1 MSYVVLARRLR
12 PSRFDDLIGQ
22 ETAAQTLRNAVLS
35 DRVAHAFLFT
45 GSRGVGKTSAAR
57 ILTRALNC
65 LNPDNGDP
73 CNSCENCVE
82 ISQNASPDV
91 YEIDAASNRGID
103 NIRELRENVNYVPA
117 RCRYK
122 VYIID
127 EAHMLTLES
136 FNALLKTLEEP
147 PSYVKFIFATTD
159 PHKIPQTIISRCQR
173 YDFLRIPLQTM
184 ADFLEKVIRNEK
196 LELSRKAIEM
206 IARNS
211 VGGMR
216 DALTAIDQILS
227 FSGTS
232 ATDQK
237 VAQIL
242 GILDSESRFAFT
254 EALLKKNQ
262 GEALRYFQQL
272 QEHGHDAH
280 DILADLLQTIKTTA
294 LVRSLGTSPA
304 LFQEISVDDLEVFA
318 AIAKAVSAD
327 ELQQVFRILLDLEE
341 QMKRSAHTKICF
353 EMAILQIASIEPL
366 VGLPEIISGIQNI
379 RSGEP
384 PAETTAETPTSVKVA
399 PEESALPLTDN
410 STEKSQHS
418 LPVDSGI
425 KKPLADASVIK
436 NILQSGTKE
445 THKVAEN
452 PDYAVNSEPEIAVT
466 QVKEQEQSSYSQQNE
481 DNSAVAETSVSP
493 ERSIQDASESQQVF
507 SQTPEIPQTYP
518 QTHQAAET
526 QQIQQTPVTPEIP
539 QTYPQTQQAPET
551 QQIQQTPVTPEIP
564 QTYPQSQQAPETQQ
578 IQQTPVTTET
588 QQTYPQRQQAPE
600 TQQIEQTPVTPEIP
614 QTYPQTQ
621 QAPETQQIQQTP
633 VTPETQQ
640 IEQATETPEI
650 PQTSTQTQEAELR
663 NIEKEAAAVPENKA
677 QSPEQPTQEWTD
689 FAAEVQK
696 RSSKLASFVRNA
708 VPQSLSGTQFKLTF
722 KSGNYP
728 SMFTEQ
734 NRSLLEEIATDWCG
748 HAVHVS
754 CEISPTVTSMRTIVE
769 HDQILLEQARELK
782 RKNAK
787 EFPQVKD
794 ILSVFTNSKISAI
807 EFSDA

>member
-22 ETAAQTLRNAVLS
+22 ETAAQTLRNAVLA
-35 DRVAHAFLFT
+35 DRVAHAFLFS

-65 LNPDNGDP
+65 QNPDNGDP

-82 ISQNASPDV
+82 INQNASPDV

-173 YDFLRIPLQTM
+173 YDFLRIPIKTM
-184 ADFLEKVIRNEK
+184 ADFLEKVVRNEN
-196 LELSRKAIEM
+196 LELSRRAIEM

-227 FSGTS
+227 FSGTGAS
-232 ATDQK
+232 DQK

-254 EALLKKNQ
+254 DALLRKNE
-262 GEALRYFQQL
+262 GEALRYFQEL
-272 QEHGHDAH
+272 HEHGHDAH

-304 LFQEISVDDLEVFA
+304 LFQDISVDDLEVFA
-318 AIAKAVSAD
+318 ALAKAVSAD
-327 ELQQVFRILLDLEE
+327 ELQQIFRILLDLEE

-384 PAETTAETPTSVKVA
+384 PLETTAENSTSVKVA
-399 PEESALPLTDN
+399 LEEPVLPVTDN
-410 STEKSQHS
+410 SAEKHQHS
-418 LPVDSGI
+418 PPADSEV
-425 KKPLADASVIK
+425 KKALADASVIK
-436 NILQSGTKE
+436 NILQSGNKE
-445 THKVAEN
+445 THKLADN
-452 PDYAVNSEPEIAVT
+452 PDYAVNSEPETAVT

-481 DNSAVAETSVSP
+481 NNSSVAETSVSP
-493 ERSIQDASESQQVF
+493 ERSIQDASVSQQGF
-507 SQTPEIPQTYP
+507 KQTQETQEAYTQTPN
-518 QTHQAAET
+518 
-526 QQIQQTPVTPEIP
+526 TPEVHQI
-539 QTYPQTQQAPET
+539 QQAPEA
-551 QQIQQTPVTPEIP
+551 QQIKAI
-564 QTYPQSQQAPETQQ
+564 
-578 IQQTPVTTET
+578 
-588 QQTYPQRQQAPE
+588 
-600 TQQIEQTPVTPEIP
+600 
-614 QTYPQTQ
+614 
-621 QAPETQQIQQTP
+621 
-633 VTPETQQ
+633 
-640 IEQATETPEI
+640 TETPEI
-650 PQTSTQTQEAELR
+650 QKTNTQTQVAKVEIA
-663 NIEKEAAAVPENKA
+663 EKEKALVPENKA
-677 QSPEQPTQEWTD
+677 QSPEQPAQEWTD

-708 VPQSLSGTQFKLTF
+708 VPQSLSGTQLKLAF

-734 NRSLLEEIATDWCG
+734 NRSFLEEIATGWCG

-754 CEISPTVTSMRTIVE
+754 CEISPIVTSRRTIVE

-782 RKNAK
+782 RKNAR

>member
-12 PSRFDDLIGQ
+12 PSRFEDLIGQ
-22 ETAAQTLRNAVLS
+22 ETAAQTLRNAVLA
-35 DRVAHAFLFT
+35 DRVAHAFLFS

-65 LNPDNGDP
+65 QNPDNGDP

-82 ISQNASPDV
+82 INQNASPDV

-173 YDFLRIPLQTM
+173 YDFLRIPIKTM
-184 ADFLEKVIRNEK
+184 ADFLEKVVRNEN
-196 LELSRKAIEM
+196 LELSRRAIEM

-227 FSGTS
+227 FSGTGAS
-232 ATDQK
+232 DHK

-254 EALLKKNQ
+254 EALLRKNE
-262 GEALRYFQQL
+262 GEALRYFQEL
-272 QEHGHDAH
+272 HEHGHDAH

-304 LFQEISVDDLEVFA
+304 LFQDISVDDLEVFA
-318 AIAKAVSAD
+318 ALAKAVSAD
-327 ELQQVFRILLDLEE
+327 ELQQIFRILLDLEE

-384 PAETTAETPTSVKVA
+384 PVETTAENSTSVKVA
-399 PEESALPLTDN
+399 LEEPVLPVTDN
-410 STEKSQHS
+410 SAEKHQHS
-418 LPVDSGI
+418 PPADSEV

-436 NILQSGTKE
+436 NILQSGNKE
-445 THKVAEN
+445 THKVADN
-452 PDYAVNSEPEIAVT
+452 PDYAVNSEPETAVT
-466 QVKEQEQSSYSQQNE
+466 QVKEQEQTSYSQQNE
-481 DNSAVAETSVSP
+481 NNSSVAETSVSP
-493 ERSIQDASESQQVF
+493 ERSIQDASVSQQGF
-507 SQTPEIPQTYP
+507 KQTQETQESYTQTPN
-518 QTHQAAET
+518 
-526 QQIQQTPVTPEIP
+526 TPEVHQI
-539 QTYPQTQQAPET
+539 QQAPEA
-551 QQIQQTPVTPEIP
+551 QQIKAI
-564 QTYPQSQQAPETQQ
+564 
-578 IQQTPVTTET
+578 
-588 QQTYPQRQQAPE
+588 
-600 TQQIEQTPVTPEIP
+600 
-614 QTYPQTQ
+614 
-621 QAPETQQIQQTP
+621 
-633 VTPETQQ
+633 
-640 IEQATETPEI
+640 TETPEI
-650 PQTSTQTQEAELR
+650 QKTNTQTQVAKVEIA
-663 NIEKEAAAVPENKA
+663 EKEKALVPENKA
-677 QSPEQPTQEWTD
+677 QSPEQPAQEWTD

-708 VPQSLSGTQFKLTF
+708 VPQSLSGTQLKLAF

-734 NRSLLEEIATDWCG
+734 NRSFLEEIATGWCG

-754 CEISPTVTSMRTIVE
+754 CEISPIVTSRRTIVE

-782 RKNAK
+782 RKNAR

>member
-22 ETAAQTLRNAVLS
+22 ETAAQTLRNAVLA
-35 DRVAHAFLFT
+35 DRVAHAFLFS

-82 ISQNASPDV
+82 INQNASPDV

-147 PSYVKFIFATTD
+147 PSYVKFIFATTE

-173 YDFLRIPLQTM
+173 YDFLRIPIKTM
-184 ADFLEKVIRNEK
+184 ADFLETVVRNEK

-232 ATDQK
+232 ASDQK

-254 EALLKKNQ
+254 EALLKKNE

-280 DILADLLQTIKTTA
+280 DILADLLKTIKTTA
-294 LVRSLGTSPA
+294 LVRTLGTSPA
-304 LFQEISVDDLEVFA
+304 LFQDISADDLEVFA

-327 ELQQVFRILLDLEE
+327 ELQQIFHILLELEE

-353 EMAILQIASIEPL
+353 EMAILKIASIEPL
-366 VGLPEIISGIQNI
+366 VGLPEIISGIQSI
-379 RSGEP
+379 RSGET
-384 PAETTAETPTSVKVA
+384 PAAKTPETATFVKAA
-399 PEESALPLTDN
+399 PEESTLPARDN
-410 STEKSQHS
+410 SVEKHQHS
-418 LPVDSGI
+418 LADDSGVT
-425 KKPLADASVIK
+425 KQLADVSVIK

-445 THKVAEN
+445 THKVADN
-452 PDYAVNSEPEIAVT
+452 PTTALNSELETPVT
-466 QVKEQEQSSYSQQNE
+466 QVKEHEQSSFTQQNE
-481 DNSAVAETSVSP
+481 VNPSVAETSVYP
-493 ERSIQDASESQQVF
+493 EKTIPNEDVSQQGF
-507 SQTPEIPQTYP
+507 SQMPETQQIQETQQVQETSETWETSTQT
-518 QTHQAAET
+518 QET
-526 QQIQQTPVTPEIP
+526 QQIQQALETAENQQSSP
-539 QTYPQTQQAPET
+539 QTE
-551 QQIQQTPVTPEIP
+551 
-564 QTYPQSQQAPETQQ
+564 
-578 IQQTPVTTET
+578 
-588 QQTYPQRQQAPE
+588 
-600 TQQIEQTPVTPEIP
+600 
-614 QTYPQTQ
+614 
-621 QAPETQQIQQTP
+621 
-633 VTPETQQ
+633 
-640 IEQATETPEI
+640 
-650 PQTSTQTQEAELR
+650 EAEVK
-663 NIEKEAAAVPENKA
+663 IVENERA
-677 QSPEQPTQEWTD
+677 DVQHDNSQSPEKPAQEWTE

-696 RSSKLASFVRNA
+696 RSSKLASFVRNT
-708 VPQSLSGTQFKLTF
+708 VPQSLSGTQLKLAF

-754 CEISPTVTSMRTIVE
+754 CEITPTVTSMRTIVE
-769 HDQILLEQARELK
+769 HEQILLEQAKEIKRE
-782 RKNAK
+782 NAR
-787 EFPQVKD
+787 EFPKVKD

>member
-65 LNPDNGDP
+65 LNLDNGDP

-254 EALLKKNQ
+254 EALLKKNE

-327 ELQQVFRILLDLEE
+327 ELQQIFRILLDLEE

-379 RSGEP
+379 RSGEAP
-384 PAETTAETPTSVKVA
+384 VVTTAENAISVKA
-399 PEESALPLTDN
+399 ATEEPVPPVPDN
-410 STEKSQHS
+410 SVEKHQHS
-418 LPVDSGI
+418 PAVDSAV
-425 KKPLADASVIK
+425 KKPHADASAIK
-436 NILQSGTKE
+436 NILQSGNKE

-452 PDYAVNSEPEIAVT
+452 PADVLNPKPETAVT
-466 QVKEQEQSSYSQQNE
+466 QVKEQEQSSYAQQND

-493 ERSIQDASESQQVF
+493 ERSQENASLSQQGLT
-507 SQTPEIPQTYP
+507 QTPEIPQTYP
-518 QTHQAAET
+518 QTQQAAET
-526 QQIQQTPVTPEIP
+526 QQIQQTPVTPETQ

-578 IQQTPVTTET
+578 IQQTPVT
-588 QQTYPQRQQAPE
+588 
-600 TQQIEQTPVTPEIP
+600 
-614 QTYPQTQ
+614 
-621 QAPETQQIQQTP
+621 
-633 VTPETQQ
+633 PETQQ
-640 IEQATETPEI
+640 IEQAPETPEI
-650 PQTSTQTQEAELR
+650 PQTSTQTQEAEPS
-663 NIEKEAAAVPENKA
+663 NIEKEQAVVPENKA

>member
-184 ADFLEKVIRNEK
+184 ADFLEKVVRNEK

-327 ELQQVFRILLDLEE
+327 ELQQIFRILLDLEE

-379 RSGEP
+379 RSGEAP
-384 PAETTAETPTSVKVA
+384 VVTTAENAISVKA
-399 PEESALPLTDN
+399 ATEEPVPPVPDN
-410 STEKSQHS
+410 SVEKHQHS
-418 LPVDSGI
+418 PAVDSAV
-425 KKPLADASVIK
+425 KKPHADASAIK
-436 NILQSGTKE
+436 NILQSGNKE

-452 PDYAVNSEPEIAVT
+452 PADVLNPKPETAVT
-466 QVKEQEQSSYSQQNE
+466 QVKEQEQSSYAQQND

-578 IQQTPVTTET
+578 IQQTPVT
-588 QQTYPQRQQAPE
+588 
-600 TQQIEQTPVTPEIP
+600 
-614 QTYPQTQ
+614 
-621 QAPETQQIQQTP
+621 
-633 VTPETQQ
+633 PETQQ
-640 IEQATETPEI
+640 IEQAPETPEI
-650 PQTSTQTQEAELR
+650 PQTSTQTQEAEPS
-663 NIEKEAAAVPENKA
+663 NIEKEQAVVPENKA

>member
-184 ADFLEKVIRNEK
+184 ADFLEKVVRNEK

-327 ELQQVFRILLDLEE
+327 ELQQIFRILLDLEE

-379 RSGEP
+379 RSGEAP
-384 PAETTAETPTSVKVA
+384 VVTTAENAISVKA
-399 PEESALPLTDN
+399 ATEEPVPPVPDN
-410 STEKSQHS
+410 SVEKHQHS
-418 LPVDSGI
+418 PAVDSAV
-425 KKPLADASVIK
+425 KKPHADASAIK
-436 NILQSGTKE
+436 NILQSGNKE

-452 PDYAVNSEPEIAVT
+452 PADVLNPKPETAVT
-466 QVKEQEQSSYSQQNE
+466 QVKEQEQSSYAQQND

-493 ERSIQDASESQQVF
+493 ERSIQDASVSQQGFTQTQETQQPYPQTQQAPETQHIQQTPVTPVTPETHPQTQQAPESQQF
-507 SQTPEIPQTYP
+507 
-518 QTHQAAET
+518 
-526 QQIQQTPVTPEIP
+526 QQTPVTPEIP

-551 QQIQQTPVTPEIP
+551 QQIE
-564 QTYPQSQQAPETQQ
+564 
-578 IQQTPVTTET
+578 
-588 QQTYPQRQQAPE
+588 
-600 TQQIEQTPVTPEIP
+600 
-614 QTYPQTQ
+614 
-621 QAPETQQIQQTP
+621 QTP

-663 NIEKEAAAVPENKA
+663 NIEKEQAVVPENKA

>member
-327 ELQQVFRILLDLEE
+327 ELQQIFRILLDLEE

-379 RSGEP
+379 RSGEAP
-384 PAETTAETPTSVKVA
+384 VVTTAENAISVKA
-399 PEESALPLTDN
+399 ATEEPVPPVPDN
-410 STEKSQHS
+410 SVEKHQHS
-418 LPVDSGI
+418 PAVDSAV
-425 KKPLADASVIK
+425 KKPHADASAIK
-436 NILQSGTKE
+436 NILQSGNKE

-452 PDYAVNSEPEIAVT
+452 PADVLNPKPETAVT
-466 QVKEQEQSSYSQQNE
+466 QVKEQEQSSYAQQND

-493 ERSIQDASESQQVF
+493 ERSQENASLSQQGLT
-507 SQTPEIPQTYP
+507 QTPEIPQTYP
-518 QTHQAAET
+518 QTQQAAET
-526 QQIQQTPVTPEIP
+526 QQIQQTPVTPETQQTQ
-539 QTYPQTQQAPET
+539 QTYPQTQQAAET
-551 QQIQQTPVTPEIP
+551 H
-564 QTYPQSQQAPETQQ
+564 
-578 IQQTPVTTET
+578 
-588 QQTYPQRQQAPE
+588 
-600 TQQIEQTPVTPEIP
+600 QIEQTPVTPEIP

-621 QAPETQQIQQTP
+621 QAPETQQIEQAPETPEIPQTYPQTQQAPETQQIEQTP

-663 NIEKEAAAVPENKA
+663 NIEKEQAVVPENKA

>member
-22 ETAAQTLRNAVLS
+22 ETAAQTLRNAVLA
-35 DRVAHAFLFT
+35 DRVAHAFLFS

-82 ISQNASPDV
+82 INQNASPDV

-147 PSYVKFIFATTD
+147 PSYVKFIFATTE

-173 YDFLRIPLQTM
+173 YDFLRIPIKTM
-184 ADFLEKVIRNEK
+184 ADFLETVVRNEK

-216 DALTAIDQILS
+216 DALPAIDQILS

-232 ATDQK
+232 ASDQK

-254 EALLKKNQ
+254 EALLKKNE

-280 DILADLLQTIKTTA
+280 DILADLLKTIKTTA
-294 LVRSLGTSPA
+294 LVRTLGTSPA
-304 LFQEISVDDLEVFA
+304 LFQDISADDLEVFA
-318 AIAKAVSAD
+318 AIGKAVSAD
-327 ELQQVFRILLDLEE
+327 ELQQIFHILLELEE

-353 EMAILQIASIEPL
+353 EMAILKIASIEPL
-366 VGLPEIISGIQNI
+366 VGLPEIISGIQSI
-379 RSGEP
+379 RSGET
-384 PAETTAETPTSVKVA
+384 PAAKTPETATFVKAA
-399 PEESALPLTDN
+399 PEESTLPARDN
-410 STEKSQHS
+410 SVEKHQHS
-418 LPVDSGI
+418 LADDSGVT
-425 KKPLADASVIK
+425 KQLADVSVIK

-445 THKVAEN
+445 THKVADN
-452 PDYAVNSEPEIAVT
+452 PTTALNSELETPVT
-466 QVKEQEQSSYSQQNE
+466 QVKEHEQSSFTQQNE
-481 DNSAVAETSVSP
+481 VNPSVAETSVYP
-493 ERSIQDASESQQVF
+493 EKTIPNEDVSQQGF
-507 SQTPEIPQTYP
+507 SQMPETQQIQETQQVQETSETWETSTQT
-518 QTHQAAET
+518 QET
-526 QQIQQTPVTPEIP
+526 QQIQQALETAENQQSSP
-539 QTYPQTQQAPET
+539 QTE
-551 QQIQQTPVTPEIP
+551 
-564 QTYPQSQQAPETQQ
+564 
-578 IQQTPVTTET
+578 
-588 QQTYPQRQQAPE
+588 
-600 TQQIEQTPVTPEIP
+600 
-614 QTYPQTQ
+614 
-621 QAPETQQIQQTP
+621 
-633 VTPETQQ
+633 
-640 IEQATETPEI
+640 
-650 PQTSTQTQEAELR
+650 EAEVK
-663 NIEKEAAAVPENKA
+663 IVENERA
-677 QSPEQPTQEWTD
+677 DVQHDNSQSPEKPAQEWTE

-696 RSSKLASFVRNA
+696 RSSKLASFVRNT
-708 VPQSLSGTQFKLTF
+708 VPQSLSGTQLKLAF

-754 CEISPTVTSMRTIVE
+754 CEITPTVTSMRTIVE
-769 HDQILLEQARELK
+769 HEQILLEQAKEIKRE
-782 RKNAK
+782 NAR
-787 EFPQVKD
+787 EFPKVKD